1 MIQIDC
7 INLWQRWHSMSWIP
21 RWQSSL
27 TACTRCTAQRP
38 AVSSTSRLLRICA
51 SIGRRDLRCA
61 FLWVE
66 TQVQRVHRANH
77 PLSVSGPLQKKKS
90 RVSAPGGAPQS
101 LHSHE
106 SQSETGSFF
115 GRLGHS
121 SGCSSC
127 CCCSKRSHSTLCTW
141 LAQEGGR
148 WSVVLSCGVEG
159 GGRCGQM

>member
-1 MIQIDC
+1 M
-7 INLWQRWHSMSWIP
+7 
-21 RWQSSL
+21 
-27 TACTRCTAQRP
+27 
-38 AVSSTSRLLRICA
+38 SSTSRLLRICA
-51 SIGRRDLRCA
+51 SIGRRDRRCA

-77 PLSVSGPLQKKKS
+77 SLSASGPLQKKKS

-141 LAQEGGR
+141 FAQEGGEVVSCGQL
-148 WSVVLSCGVEG
+148 WSVVVRCRGG
-159 GGRCGQM
+159 GGRCGARCFDLSRSGDQSTSVSPRGFSSR